1 MDSKLNFL
9 TPTPVSPSA
18 GKKLP
23 AARKVDAKS
32 PSSDFS
38 QVLSGQMFKAQRQA
52 PASAHSASADLQ
64 VVPLGKTM
72 NVITTHAA
80 APDGASLADFARAQG
95 FDEAAVQALFGTQPA
110 T

>member
-1 MDSKLNFL
+1 MEAKLNFL

-18 GKKLP
+18 GQKLP

-38 QVLSGQMFKAQRQA
+38 QVLSGQMFKAQRQV

-64 VVPLGKTM
+64 DVPLGKTM

-95 FDEAAVQALFGTQPA
+95 FDEAAVQALFGTKLA